1 MSEQSLIESDAVIK
15 QVATQECKP
24 ALGIRKIGILGGS
37 FNPIHN
43 AHLRLALAAWQF
55 LDLDQVHLMP
65 AGQPWQKQ
73 ALQVSAENRLA
84 MLRLA
89 TQDTPQLLIN
99 TMEIERD
106 GLTYTID
113 TLKELPPDAKYFWLM
128 GSDQLNNFCT
138 WNAWQE
144 ILDYVQL
151 VVVQR
156 PGYQPQVPPELQDE
170 LRQKNKHLIM
180 MPFDELDISSSEI
193 RQKLSNKQDVSTLVP
208 AAVLDYIKEHNLYRD
223 NASNKN

>member
-128 GSDQLNNFCT
+128 GSDQLNNFCRMF
-138 WNAWQE
+138 
-144 ILDYVQL
+144 IRKCRVFGDLL
-151 VVVQR
+151 PSVVLYSIIEKVLW
-156 PGYQPQVPPELQDE
+156 YFT
-170 LRQKNKHLIM
+170 QKFNNFFRL
-180 MPFDELDISSSEI
+180 FFCDD
-193 RQKLSNKQDVSTLVP
+193 
-208 AAVLDYIKEHNLYRD
+208 
-223 NASNKN
+223 

>member
-1 MSEQSLIESDAVIK
+1 MSERKLKAG
-15 QVATQECKP
+15 A
-24 ALGIRKIGILGGS
+24 RKIGLFGGS

-43 AHLRLALAAWQF
+43 AHLRLALSAWQF
-55 LDLDQVHLMP
+55 LDLAQVQLLP
-65 AGQPWQKQ
+65 AGQPWQKKP
-73 ALQVSAENRLA
+73 LQVSAENRLA

-89 TQDTPQLLIN
+89 IQDMPQLQIN

-106 GLTYTID
+106 GPTYTID
-113 TLKELPPDAKYFWLM
+113 TLKSLPPDANYYWLM

-138 WNAWQE
+138 WKAWQE

-156 PGYQPQVPPELQDE
+156 PGYQAQVPPELADE
-170 LRQKNKHLIM
+170 LRHKNDHLIM

-193 RQKLSNKQDVSTLVP
+193 RQKLLNKQDVSTLVP
-208 AAVLDYIKEHNLYRD
+208 TAVLDYIKAWGLYQ
-223 NASNKN
+223 SQES

>member
-1 MSEQSLIESDAVIK
+1 MARFESTGRLVSERKLKAG
-15 QVATQECKP
+15 A
-24 ALGIRKIGILGGS
+24 RKIGLFGGS

-43 AHLRLALAAWQF
+43 AHLRLALSAWQF
-55 LDLDQVHLMP
+55 LDLAQVQLLP
-65 AGQPWQKQ
+65 AGQPWQKKP
-73 ALQVSAENRLA
+73 LQVSAANRLA

-89 TQDTPQLLIN
+89 IQDMPQLQIN

-106 GLTYTID
+106 GPTYTID
-113 TLKELPPDAKYFWLM
+113 TLKSLPPDANYYWLM

-156 PGYQPQVPPELQDE
+156 PGYQAQVPPELADE
-170 LRQKNKHLIM
+170 LRHKNDHLIM

-193 RQKLSNKQDVSTLVP
+193 RQKLLNKQDVSTLVP
-208 AAVLDYIKEHNLYRD
+208 TAVLDYIKAWGLYQ
-223 NASNKN
+223 SQES